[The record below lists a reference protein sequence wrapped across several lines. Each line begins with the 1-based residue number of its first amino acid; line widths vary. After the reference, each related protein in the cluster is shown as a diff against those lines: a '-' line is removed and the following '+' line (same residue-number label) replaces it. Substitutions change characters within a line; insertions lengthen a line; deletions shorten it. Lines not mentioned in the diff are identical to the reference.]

1 MKILPILAAAA
12 AAALAIPAA
21 SAAAAPA
28 APGIAAKA
36 EIQHHNRWKKKR
48 VYYRKVCT
56 TKWNHGHRQRVCRN
70 VRYYR

>member
-1 MKILPILAAAA
+1 MKLLPILAAAA

-28 APGIAAKA
+28 APAFAAKA
-36 EIQHHNRWKKKR
+36 EIQHHNRWHKKR

-56 TKWNHGHRQRVCRN
+56 TKWRHGRRYQACRN

>member
-1 MKILPILAAAA
+1 MKLLPILAAAA

-21 SAAAAPA
+21 TAAVAPA
-28 APGIAAKA
+28 ASVAKA
-36 EIQHHNRWKKKR
+36 EIQHHNGYHKKR

-56 TKWNHGHRQRVCRN
+56 TKWRHGRRYQSCRN

>member
-21 SAAAAPA
+21 NAAVAPA
-28 APGIAAKA
+28 ATVKA
-36 EIQHHNRWKKKR
+36 EIQHHNGWHKKR

-56 TKWNHGHRQRVCRN
+56 TKWRHGHRYQSCRN